1 MPSNNKT
8 EQSVQELHNQS
19 FDNDFKVNT
28 VEPVVYNPVTG
39 NLDRMVQPGQTLPT
53 AGLNA
58 SMTVAEAVDGTVT
71 TKTLTKTISGVAY
84 VKTVAIDSSDDSVT
98 ISAWSAV

>member
-39 NLDRMVQPGQTLPT
+39 NLDRMVQPGQTLPNS
-53 AGLNA
+53 GLNP
-58 SMTVAEAVDGTVT
+58 SLTISNTDTTVVS
-71 TKTLTKTISGVAY
+71 TKVLTKTIGLTSY
-84 VKTVAIDSSDDSVT
+84 TKT
-98 ISAWSAV
+98 ISYNQAGDVVSISSWS